1 MKTQLTVEE
10 LGVIEEVIMGGPSAP
25 GFIGVIG
32 E

>member
-1 MKTQLTVEE
+1 MKMQLTVEE
-10 LGVIEEVIMGGPSAP
+10 LGVIVGVIMGGPSAP